1 MGLTVIRENEGET
14 VEGWEEGGRGREGES
29 ERGGRDRVNGK

>member
-14 VEGWEEGGRGREGES
+14 VEERKEGGRGREGES
-29 ERGGRDRVNGK
+29 ERGEGEIK